1 VKSSSE
7 HAASAGRRHAA
18 LAIVPRPR
26 RVHAGQNPSSPSSR
40 PVGVFTAAVV
50 AVAVVVVVVVVAR
63 VPSSSSSPSIAV
75 VVAPARRASSSRVA
89 ASIVVVADATGRA
102 RRRRAMASRFDAR
115 ARHIGAPIEASNPM
129 FGTLGSLFASGPR
142 LKYDLGREFACRA
155 FGVWTHRRGTCQVRR
170 TNATRR
176 EG

>member
-40 PVGVFTAAVV
+40 PVGVFTAVAVV
-50 AVAVVVVVVVVAR
+50 VVVVVVVVVAR

-142 LKYDLGREFACRA
+142 LKYDLGREFAGRA

>member
-40 PVGVFTAAVV
+40 PVGVFTAVVVV
-50 AVAVVVVVVVVAR
+50 AVVVVVVVAR

-89 ASIVVVADATGRA
+89 ASIVVVADATRDA

-142 LKYDLGREFACRA
+142 LKYDLGREFAGRA

>member
-50 AVAVVVVVVVVAR
+50 AVVVVVVVVVAR